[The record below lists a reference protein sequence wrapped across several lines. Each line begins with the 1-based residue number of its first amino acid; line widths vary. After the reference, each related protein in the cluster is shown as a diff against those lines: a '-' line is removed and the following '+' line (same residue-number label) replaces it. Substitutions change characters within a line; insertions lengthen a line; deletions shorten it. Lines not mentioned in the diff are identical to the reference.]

1 MSEHE
6 NVYMRVENLTT
17 SFKLRHGKR
26 LIAVDNVSFHVNHQ
40 EILGIVG
47 ESGSGKS
54 IMAKSLLKL
63 VPSPGSVDG
72 GSVYINDEDI
82 MKYSDREMR
91 TKIRGKEI
99 SMIFQEPMTALNPSF
114 TVQWQIEEVFRLHTN
129 YTKQERYE
137 KTLELLR
144 KVNIPDPEKRMK
156 EYPHQFSGG
165 MQQRVMIAIALASNP
180 KLLIADEPTTAL
192 DVTVQADIM
201 DFIEEM
207 RADNGPSIIL
217 ISHNLNLVTE
227 RSDRIMVMYASNIME
242 MAASGELVSNPLHPY
257 TIGLMN
263 SVPDIEQE
271 GQKITAIPGEL
282 PDLAGKRQGCMF
294 YPRCNRAM
302 PICKECAPEMKEV
315 TPGHF
320 CRCHLYGEGGC
331 EHG

>member
-1 MSEHE
+1 MAND

-17 SFKLRHGKR
+17 SFKLPHGRK

-54 IMAKSLLKL
+54 VMAKSLLQL
-63 VPSPGSVDG
+63 VPTPGRVESGHVWIDG
-72 GSVYINDEDI
+72 NDI
-82 MKYSDREMR
+82 LTYNDRQMR
-91 TKIRGKEI
+91 TKVRGTEI
-99 SMIFQEPMTALNPSF
+99 SMIFQELMTALNPSY
-114 TVQWQIEEVFRLHTN
+114 TVQWQIDEIFRLHTN
-129 YTKQERYE
+129 YTKEERYQ
-137 KTLELLR
+137 KTIELLR
-144 KVNIPDPEKRMK
+144 RVNIPDPEKRMK

-180 KLLIADEPTTAL
+180 RLLIADEPTTAL

-201 DFIEEM
+201 DFLEQM
-207 RADNGPSIIL
+207 RRNDGPSILL

-242 MAASGELVSNPLHPY
+242 TAKSSELVKNPMHPY

-263 SVPDIEQE
+263 SVPDVDQE

-282 PDLAGKRQGCMF
+282 PDLSCARTGCMF
-294 YPRCNRAM
+294 RDRCSKAM
-302 PICKECAPEMKEV
+302 PICSQCAPQLKEV
-315 TPGHF
+315 APDHY
-320 CRCHLYGEGGC
+320 CACHLYGE
-331 EHG
+331 

>member
-1 MSEHE
+1 MAAND
-6 NVYMRVENLTT
+6 NVYMRVEHLTT
-17 SFKLRHGKR
+17 SFKLPRGKK
-26 LIAVDNVSFHVNHQ
+26 LIAVDDVSFHVNHQ

-54 IMAKSLLKL
+54 VMAKSLLQL
-63 VPSPGSVDG
+63 VPAPGSIDG
-72 GSVYINDEDI
+72 GEVIIDGNNI
-82 MKYSDREMR
+82 LAYSDKEMR
-91 TKIRGKEI
+91 NKVRGTEI
-99 SMIFQEPMTALNPSF
+99 SMIFQEPMSALNPSF
-114 TVQWQIEEVFRLHTN
+114 SVQWQIEEVFKLHTKM
-129 YTKQERYE
+129 TKAERYE

-144 KVNIPDPEKRMK
+144 RVNIPDPEKRMK

-201 DFIEEM
+201 DFLEEM
-207 RADNGPSIIL
+207 RANNGPSIML

-242 MAASGELVSNPLHPY
+242 VAESRELVKNPLHPY

-263 SVPDIEQE
+263 SVPDIEAE

-282 PDLAGKRQGCMF
+282 PDLSAERKGCMF
-294 YPRCNRAM
+294 CARCDRAM
-302 PICKECAPEMKEV
+302 SVCREVAPTMREV

-320 CRCHLYGEGGC
+320 CRCHLYGEGGDNN
-331 EHG
+331 G

>member
-1 MSEHE
+1 MAAKD
-6 NVYMRVENLTT
+6 NVYMRVEHLTT
-17 SFKLRHGKR
+17 SFKLPHGKK
-26 LIAVDNVSFHVNHQ
+26 LIAVDDVSFHVNHQ

-54 IMAKSLLKL
+54 IMAKSLLQL
-63 VPSPGSVDG
+63 VPTPGNIDSG
-72 GSVYINDEDI
+72 AVYIEDNDILQYND
-82 MKYSDREMR
+82 KEMR
-91 TKIRGKEI
+91 EKVRGTEI
-99 SMIFQEPMTALNPSF
+99 SMIFQEPMSALNPSF
-114 TVQWQIEEVFRLHTN
+114 SVQWQIEEVFKLHTKM
-129 YTKQERYE
+129 TKKERYQ
-137 KTLELLR
+137 KTIELLQH
-144 KVNIPDPEKRMK
+144 VNIPDPEKRMK

-201 DFIEEM
+201 DFLEEM
-207 RADNGPSIIL
+207 RANNGPSILL

-242 MAASGELVSNPLHPY
+242 IADSRELVKNPLHPY

-263 SVPDIEQE
+263 SVPDIENE

-282 PDLAGKRQGCMF
+282 PDLSAERKGCMF
-294 YPRCNRAM
+294 CPRCSRAM
-302 PICKECAPEMKEV
+302 PICSEEAPVMREI

-320 CRCHLYGEGGC
+320 CRCHLYGEGG
-331 EHG
+331 GDNG